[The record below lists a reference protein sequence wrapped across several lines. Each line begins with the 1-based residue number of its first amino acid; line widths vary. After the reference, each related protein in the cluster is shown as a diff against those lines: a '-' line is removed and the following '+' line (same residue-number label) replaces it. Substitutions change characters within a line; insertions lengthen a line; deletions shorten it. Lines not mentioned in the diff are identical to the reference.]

1 MLRPWKLE
9 IKINF
14 ECVTPIYLQIVNGII
29 DDIKSGKVQGGSV
42 LPGSRK
48 LAKLLEVNRNTVVKA
63 IEILTVEGWLES
75 KERQGV
81 FVANDIPNLKSDS
94 SDEKKVNPTLKLV
107 ATSKIIFDDGIPD
120 SKIAPM
126 SELSRAYRRVFNQKA
141 RWKMMGYG
149 NAVGTLEFR
158 EAIVQMLNYKRGL
171 SSSVEEIAI
180 TRGSQMAMYLSAQ
193 VLLGSG
199 DLVIVENPGYR
210 PAWQAMESSGA
221 KVVPVNVDNEG
232 IQVEQIESLLKTHS
246 NIKAVLLTPH
256 HHYPTTVTLSLS
268 RRLKLIELSNRYG
281 FTIIE
286 DDYDHDFHYHQRPVF
301 PISSY
306 KEAQNCVYIGSMSKV
321 VAPALRIGYVVGS
334 NDMIQRI
341 AKLRKEI
348 DVQGDTI
355 MELAVLDLIES
366 GEMRR
371 HIKRATSHYLKK
383 RDFFNT
389 LITEKLKDKVSY
401 DLPEGGLAFWLR
413 PKEKTDI
420 FKLSENLLKKE
431 VQIITPD
438 KFGTDRTINGIR
450 LGFASL
456 SEDLLEKGV
465 AEIAKFL

>member
-9 IKINF
+9 LKINF
-14 ECVTPIYLQIVNGII
+14 ESAIPIYLQIVDGII
-29 DDIKSGKVQGGSV
+29 DDIKSGKVQGGSA
-42 LPGSRK
+42 LPGSRP
-48 LAKLLEVNRNTVVKA
+48 LAKILEVNRNTVVKA
-63 IEILTVEGWLES
+63 IEILTAEGWLVS
-75 KERQGV
+75 RERQGV
-81 FVANDIPNLKSDS
+81 FVANDIPNLKQDGLGI
-94 SDEKKVNPTLKLV
+94 KKAHSTLKLV
-107 ATSKIIFDDGIPD
+107 ATPKIIFDDGIPD
-120 SKIAPM
+120 SKLAPM

-171 SSSVEEIAI
+171 CTTVEEIAI

-193 VLLGSG
+193 VLLGLG
-199 DLVIVENPGYR
+199 DIVIVESPGYR
-210 PAWQAMESSGA
+210 PGWQAMESSGA
-221 KVVPVNVDNEG
+221 KIVPVNVDSEG
-232 IQVEQIESLLKTHS
+232 IEIEHIERLLKIHS

-268 RRLKLIELSNRYG
+268 RRLRLIELSNHYG

-286 DDYDHDFHYHQRPVF
+286 DDYDHDFHYHQRPVL
-301 PISSY
+301 PLSSH
-306 KEAQNCVYIGSMSKV
+306 KEAHNCIYIGSMSKV
-321 VAPALRIGYVVGS
+321 VAPALRIGYVIGS
-334 NDMIQRI
+334 IDMIQRI
-341 AKLRKEI
+341 AKLRKGM

-389 LITEKLKDKVSY
+389 LVIDRLKDKVSY

-413 PKEKTDI
+413 PKYETDI
-420 FKLSENLLKKE
+420 FRLSENLLKKDIK
-431 VQIITPD
+431 IITPD

-456 SEDLLEKGV
+456 SEDQLEKGV
-465 AEIAKFL
+465 SEIAKCI